1 MLEELALLRE
11 VSKAAAQAQLAQAE
25 FWRNM
30 SVSHGFVPDPVPEAL
45 TDMPRLLHPYHPNLG
60 SDTNRH
66 AHRCFTKINE
76 INKIFVIMGFNYSGY
91 FGISSYLFYRVI
103 GKAGKE
109 WQQ

>member
-60 SDTNRH
+60 SDTDRH

-76 INKIFVIMGFNYSGY
+76 INKYSSLWGLIFLGILEYLVIYS
-91 FGISSYLFYRVI
+91 I
-103 GKAGKE
+103 E
-109 WQQ
+109 